1 MAMACK
7 GGPGDKRGLE
17 HCRTGDPMYPDGM
30 EHHLRGQGGM
40 NYMQSVSGEF
50 GAIQGPRA
58 WPWFVLGLG
67 GLRGLSRWAKPEK

>member
-7 GGPGDKRGLE
+7 GVPGDKRGLE
-17 HCRTGDPMYPDGM
+17 HCRTGEPMYPDGM
-30 EHHLRGQGGM
+30 GHHLRGQGGM
-40 NYMQSVSGEF
+40 NYMQSVCGEV

-67 GLRGLSRWAKPEK
+67 GLRGLER

>member
-1 MAMACK
+1 MAMAYK

-30 EHHLRGQGGM
+30 GHHLRGQGGM
-40 NYMQSVSGEF
+40 NYMQSVRGEV

-67 GLRGLSRWAKPEK
+67 GLRGLERWGSPR